1 MQGRQEVLAKEAR
14 DTCKGGKATCK
25 RDKLANLQGLA
36 REAGLLAG
44 EVSSMSADVPM
55 HSEEAHIGAGDE
67 GNNMIEKTTDTSPEA
82 APTSEPDLP
91 LSFDAS
97 KVEEFL
103 QPLVSLTN
111 VKRCMNVI
119 LPLITGMGVT
129 HKKKPGETF
138 LKGHCVKPGD
148 DLEALREQAAEWL
161 PYSGPG
167 CLDGGHGWAL
177 NHPLQKLIDF
187 KNQHLLGLPKQ
198 EKEKS
203 EPKKK
208 DKKRKLDD
216 PMQALQDLK
225 ALLDNGVINQGEFD
239 TKKADLLAR
248 I

>member
-1 MQGRQEVLAKEAR
+1 MQGRQEVLAR
-14 DTCKGGKATCK
+14 D
-25 RDKLANLQGLA
+25 
-36 REAGLLAG
+36 AGLLAG

-55 HSEEAHIGAGDE
+55 HGEDAHVGAGEE
-67 GNNMIEKTTDTSPEA
+67 GDNVVEKMTADTSPEA
-82 APTSEPDLP
+82 APTGEPELP
-91 LSFDAS
+91 ATFNPSM
-97 KVEEFL
+97 VEEYL
-103 QPLVSLTN
+103 QPLISPTN
-111 VKRCMNVI
+111 LKSCMNVI
-119 LPLITGMGVT
+119 LRLITGMGVK
-129 HKKKPGETF
+129 HEKKPGETF

-148 DLEALREQAAEWL
+148 DLEALRKQAAAWL
-161 PYSGPG
+161 PYNKGPD

-187 KNQHLLGLPKQ
+187 KNQHLLGQ

-216 PMQALQDLK
+216 PMQGLNDLK